1 VALGI
6 SLTCLPEVFHLPT
19 PSKDPAQEEFKVV
32 KNLYMFVCVACGL
45 WGGLLIGLQTE
56 YFTSNAFKPVQVGG
70 DRRVCATVPFATGA
84 TVSYHTHQAAGC
96 ACVSLVCVCA
106 FADMLL
112 VGVGAGIARVREQVC
127 CGGMVHAAV
136 GGSLKFMAPWGACS
150 CRRFLVSSWLSVS
163 LVQTR
168 KRLQLHAPRAL

>member
-1 VALGI
+1 MALGI

-84 TVSYHTHQAAGC
+84 TVSYHTHTKLRGARVCRWCVFVCLRTCSWWEWGQGLQG
-96 ACVSLVCVCA
+96 CVSRFVAVEWFTQQLV
-106 FADMLL
+106 
-112 VGVGAGIARVREQVC
+112 
-127 CGGMVHAAV
+127 AA
-136 GGSLKFMAPWGACS
+136 
-150 CRRFLVSSWLSVS
+150 
-163 LVQTR
+163 
-168 KRLQLHAPRAL
+168 